1 MAESILKLFD
11 KPCPSRFAV
20 CGKGPSL
27 DTFIGDMDLMNEWG
41 AWTIVAI
48 NDAVTVLP
56 ADYHVW
62 QDCRYQ
68 KEPGPP
74 GCQPI
79 RQVKDIDRF
88 HRDGGPYRHTGYV
101 WTNDKEWVD
110 VFKPFRHVRDIRG
123 GIGILGEWTTGKAIM
138 IIGEWLKRHKQTAEL
153 LVVGCDAYDDQDTV
167 TADSLPA
174 GQEVSP
180 DAYAKSSEMLGIA
193 LQRYV
198 DRFHTVRWYHREIQ
212 CRTTQPQLS

>member
-27 DTFIGDMDLMNEWG
+27 DTFIGDMELAGTWSDWC
-41 AWTIVAI
+41 IFAI
-48 NDAVTVLP
+48 NDAVTLLP

-79 RQVKDIDRF
+79 RQVKDVERF
-88 HRDGGPYRHTGYV
+88 HRDGGPYKDRGYL
-101 WTNDKEWVD
+101 WTNGKEWLD
-110 VFKPFRHVRDIRG
+110 PFAPFREVRDIRG

-138 IIGEWLKRHKQTAEL
+138 IIGEWLKRRGQTAEL
-153 LVVGCDAYDDQDTV
+153 LIVGCDAFDDHQDTT
-167 TADSLPA
+167 TAVSLPEGMA
-174 GQEVSP
+174 ETT
-180 DAYAKSSEMLGIA
+180 DYAKSSEMLGIA

-198 DRFHTVRWYHREIQ
+198 DRFHTVRWYHRELQ
-212 CRTTQPQLS
+212 CRTTQPQPS